1 MKLHRLVLT
10 NYRGITHRE
19 IEFPDRGVVVV
30 SGANEVGKS
39 SMIEALDLLLE
50 AKDRSAKKEVKQVKP
65 THADVGAE
73 ITAEISTGPYRFEYR
88 KRFHKRCETALTVL
102 APHREQL
109 TGDEAHDRVRAM
121 LDETVDTGLWQAHRV
136 LQSTSTA
143 AVDLS
148 GCDALSRAL
157 DVAAG
162 EALPDTSGPD
172 TSGPDTAGPGAT
184 GAEALL
190 IDRIETEYLRYFT
203 RTGRPTGEW
212 AGVTARLAAAEEEV
226 ARCAAAV
233 AQVDDA
239 VRRHAELT
247 EHLDRTAVAR
257 AEASKRLAAAQQ
269 AADTVAVLTRQ
280 LKEAELVA
288 AAADAGHKAAVA
300 AVTER
305 RRLRADIDERA
316 TAITALQASV
326 TVAADEHDTAAQVA
340 QAAEEAAEKAR
351 AAVETTRARVEAAR
365 QAVQQLADREESERL
380 AARLARIDAALRDL
394 ERLHTELA
402 EITLTD
408 AHMKVIEAA
417 EVAVQRAAGQAELM
431 SARVELT
438 ALDDVE
444 VRVDGEPVGL
454 RAGATWSSSLGA
466 PTDIELPGVLTARVV
481 PGATATETRAKL
493 VAAQDVLAQALAKAG
508 VDDVASA
515 RRSHQRH
522 RELTAECD
530 RLRATADALTG
541 DDTVDELRSRL
552 AELGEPTEQ
561 GAGGPR
567 DPAPI
572 RAELDAASAA
582 YQQAIVQCET
592 HRKVAEEAAKR
603 LGERKVRATAL
614 REKLTAI
621 EAEIEAARAR
631 LAEQRAAAA
640 DDELTLNA
648 ETHADKARRAEAL
661 VAELGDEL
669 VGMTPEAVATA
680 LRDAA
685 QQAEELA
692 ARHDESAE
700 ALREVSTQL
709 KVYGTEGRKGRLD
722 EAETER
728 EHAQAEYARVRRRA
742 RAAELLRS
750 VITRHRDATRL
761 RYVEPFRTEVERLGR
776 IVFGETFEVEI
787 DSALRICSR
796 TLSGR
801 TVPYDSLSG
810 GAKEQLGIVARLA
823 SAALVAKED
832 TVPVVIDDALG
843 FTDSDRLA
851 KMGAVFN
858 AVGGDGQV
866 IVLTCNAQRYAS
878 IDGARHIELATSA

>member
-19 IEFPDRGVVVV
+19 IEFPDHGVVVV

-50 AKDRSAKKEVKQVKP
+50 AKDRSGRKEVKQVKP

-88 KRFHKRCETALTVL
+88 KRFHKRCETALTIL

-121 LDETVDTGLWQAHRV
+121 LAETVDTGLWQAHRV

-162 EALPDTSGPD
+162 DAQPD
-172 TSGPDTAGPGAT
+172 GAQAQT

-190 IDRIETEYLRYFT
+190 IDRIEAEYLRYFT

-212 AGVTARLAAAEEEV
+212 AAATGRLRAAEEAL
-226 ARCAAAV
+226 ARSAAAV
-233 AQVDDA
+233 AEVDDA

-247 EHLDRTAVAR
+247 ENLGQVAVAR
-257 AEASKRLAAAQQ
+257 AEASKRLAAAQE
-269 AADTVAVLTRQ
+269 AADTVAALTRQ

-288 AAADAGHKAAVA
+288 AAAEAGHKAAVA

-316 TAITALQASV
+316 AAIAELQAAV
-326 TVAADEHDTAAQVA
+326 TEAADEHDTAAEVA
-340 QAAEEAAEKAR
+340 RAAEAAAEEAR
-351 AAVETTRARVEAAR
+351 AAVETARERVEAAR
-365 QAVQQLADREESERL
+365 QTAQRLADRDEADRL
-380 AARLARIDAALRDL
+380 AARLAKIDAAHGDL
-394 ERLHTELA
+394 ERVHAELA

-408 AHMKVIEAA
+408 EHMRAIEAA
-417 EVAVQRAAGQAELM
+417 EGAVELAAAQAELM

-438 ALDDVE
+438 SVGDIE

-454 RAGATWSSSLGA
+454 QAGVTWSSSFGA
-466 PTDIELPGVLTARVV
+466 QTDIELPGIITARVV

-493 VAAQDVLAQALAKAG
+493 VAAQEVLVEALGQAG
-508 VDDVASA
+508 VADVAAA
-515 RRSHQRH
+515 RVLHQRR
-522 RELTAECD
+522 RELIAERD

-541 DDTVDELRSRL
+541 EDTVDELRSRL
-552 AELGEPTEQ
+552 AELGEPTDID
-561 GAGGPR
+561 ADGPR
-567 DPAPI
+567 DAA
-572 RAELDAASAA
+572 RARVDLDAASAA
-582 YQQAIVQCET
+582 YQQAVAQCET

-603 LGERKVRATAL
+603 LGERALRATAL
-614 REKLTAI
+614 REKLTTV
-621 EAEIEAARAR
+621 EGEIAAARAR
-631 LAEQRAAAA
+631 LAEQRAAAS
-640 DDELTLNA
+640 DDELALNA
-648 ETHADKARRAEAL
+648 ETHGEEARRAAAL
-661 VAELGDEL
+661 VAELGQEL
-669 VGMTPEAVATA
+669 AGSAPDAVAAT

-685 QQAEELA
+685 RQADELGD
-692 ARHDESAE
+692 RHDEMAD
-700 ALREVSTQL
+700 ALREVSTRL
-709 KVYGTEGRKGRLD
+709 KVYGTEGRKGQLD
-722 EAETER
+722 EAETEH
-728 EHAQAEYARVRRRA
+728 EHAQEEYARVRRRA
-742 RAAELLRS
+742 RAAQLLRS
-750 VITRHRDATRL
+750 VVTRHRDATRL

-776 IVFGETFEVEI
+776 IVFGDTFEVEI

-796 TLSGR
+796 TLAGR
-801 TVPYDSLSG
+801 TVPYESLSG

-843 FTDSDRLA
+843 FTDADRLA

-866 IVLTCNAQRYAS
+866 IVLTCNAQRYAG
-878 IDGARHIELATSA
+878 IDGAQHIELAASA